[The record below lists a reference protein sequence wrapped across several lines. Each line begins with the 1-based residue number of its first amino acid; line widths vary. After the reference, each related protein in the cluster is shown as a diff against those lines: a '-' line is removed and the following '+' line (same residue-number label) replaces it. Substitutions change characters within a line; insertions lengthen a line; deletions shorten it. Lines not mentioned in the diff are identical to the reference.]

1 MSRRVTLV
9 FNEPPLPFGR
19 AEGRWFYVLLKG
31 LVERGHSVT
40 AFAPC
45 AMPGDAARAL
55 ELFPPGR
62 YDLRCYPR
70 PPRRA
75 FERWA
80 GLLQPS
86 SAIFSPQFRA
96 DLEQHLQAGTDVL
109 HLEQIESCWPAVR
122 YADRAIV
129 NLHRLHQIDFSESR
143 GVRWGERLRRAGL
156 MAAERSMLRRLRAIT
171 TFTPLLTGEVSRL
184 NPLAT
189 VRTIPP
195 GLGLSQYP
203 FQHGGAPDRP
213 PTVGLV
219 GSFDESPSYQAAV
232 RLVTRIWPFLK
243 RRVPEARL
251 VMLGP
256 LARHAL
262 SRWCADPAILLD
274 EIPGDD
280 LSPFGQMDVMV
291 YAPNSASGA
300 KVHILEAFALGTP
313 VATTWAGV
321 EGLDALDGTHAG
333 ICDYDEGLVDR
344 IARLLNDPAARRRQA
359 VAAWQLVQSA
369 ANPEKALRAV
379 EAAHDWL
386 LAEPYHMPIHA
397 TDPVRLAAAS

>member
-40 AFAPC
+40 AFAPY
-45 AMPGDAARAL
+45 ASPADAAQAV
-55 ELFPPGR
+55 ELFPPGQ

-70 PPRRA
+70 PPQGTFDRL
-75 FERWA
+75 A
-80 GLLQPS
+80 GLLQPL

-122 YADRAIV
+122 YADRALV
-129 NLHRLHQIDFSESR
+129 NLHHLHQLDFSESH

-156 MAAERSMLRRLRAIT
+156 MAAERSILRRLRAIT
-171 TFTPLLTGEVSRL
+171 TFTPLLTGEVSWL

-195 GLGLSQYP
+195 GLDLRLYP
-203 FQHGGAPDRP
+203 FQQSGTPDRP

-219 GSFDESPSYQAAV
+219 GSFDESSSYQAAV

-243 RRVPEARL
+243 QRVPEARL
-251 VMLGP
+251 VLLGP
-256 LARHAL
+256 LARSAL
-262 SRWCADPAILLD
+262 LRWCADPAIVLD
-274 EIPGDD
+274 ENPGDAS
-280 LSPFGQMDVMV
+280 SPFARMDVMA

-300 KVHILEAFALGTP
+300 KVQVLEAFALGTP
-313 VATTWAGV
+313 VVTTWAGV

-344 IARLLNDPAARRRQA
+344 IARLLNEPAARRRQA

-386 LAEPYHMPIHA
+386 LAEPYHIPIQA
-397 TDPVRLAAAS
+397 IDSVRLAAAS